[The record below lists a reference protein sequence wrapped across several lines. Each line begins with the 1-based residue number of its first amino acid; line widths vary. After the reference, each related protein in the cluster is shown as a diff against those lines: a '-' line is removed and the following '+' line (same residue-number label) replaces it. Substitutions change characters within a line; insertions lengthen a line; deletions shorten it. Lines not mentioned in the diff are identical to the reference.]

1 MREHV
6 QVVQPEYEHGL
17 TSRDGKE
24 IDSVGM
30 NWILF
35 SKEGFA
41 KVLIDIL
48 IQRERVVY
56 VRMRD
61 VPKETSKI

>member
-1 MREHV
+1 M
-6 QVVQPEYEHGL
+6 
-17 TSRDGKE
+17 
-24 IDSVGM
+24 
-30 NWILF
+30 F